1 MLVRLARIA
10 AIAVGFFFV
19 FALSQQA
26 TAARNFG
33 QTTAGLSWPIGVL
46 ALIFLLAAFGNE
58 RLNKRKGSSEDD
70 LRTDFMW
77 GLGVGGVA
85 IVLERLQ

>member
-1 MLVRLARIA
+1 MLTRLARIA
-10 AIAVGFFFV
+10 AIAFGFFVV
-19 FALSQQA
+19 FSLSQQA

-33 QTTAGLSWPIGVL
+33 QTTPGLSWAIGVL
-46 ALIFLLAAFGNE
+46 ASLFLLAAFLNE
-58 RLNKRKGSSEDD
+58 RARGAEDRT
-70 LRTDFMW
+70 RTDLLW

>member
-10 AIAVGFFFV
+10 AIAIGFFLV
-19 FALSQQA
+19 FSFSQQA

-33 QTTAGLSWPIGVL
+33 RTTPGLSWAIGVL
-46 ALIFLLAAFGNE
+46 SLIFLTAAVVNE
-58 RLNKRKGSSEDD
+58 RLRRDEDEIRKD
-70 LRTDFMW
+70 LLW

-85 IVLERLQ
+85 IVLERLGG